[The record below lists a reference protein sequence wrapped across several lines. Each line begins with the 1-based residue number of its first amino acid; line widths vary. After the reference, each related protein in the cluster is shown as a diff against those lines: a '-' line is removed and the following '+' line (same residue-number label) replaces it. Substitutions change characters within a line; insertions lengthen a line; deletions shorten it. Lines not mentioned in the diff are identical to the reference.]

1 MNSVDSISTQNIAA
15 AFDPMLS
22 RAKKICT
29 VFLAVF
35 SLRNRKE
42 HFLRAPIEL
51 RNKDGEIGELGKHS
65 MCPLLEDPVKF
76 SHLKSRSKFVSCF
89 IHAFLIW
96 LDVLLIQEVF
106 VVYTSLFFIKKW
118 LCGPEKEIQFLV
130 LPNFRSC
137 FYDSIET
144 GKAKIFFLFKLILD
158 HYDRMFLLF

>member
-1 MNSVDSISTQNIAA
+1 VNSVNSISTQNIAA

-42 HFLRAPIEL
+42 HFLRALIAY
-51 RNKDGEIGELGKHS
+51 RNMDGEIGELGKHS

-76 SHLKSRSKFVSCF
+76 SHQKSRSKFVSCF
-89 IHAFLIW
+89 IHAFLIC
-96 LDVLLIQEVF
+96 LDVLLIEEVF

-118 LCGPEKEIQFLV
+118 LCGP
-130 LPNFRSC
+130 
-137 FYDSIET
+137 
-144 GKAKIFFLFKLILD
+144 
-158 HYDRMFLLF
+158 